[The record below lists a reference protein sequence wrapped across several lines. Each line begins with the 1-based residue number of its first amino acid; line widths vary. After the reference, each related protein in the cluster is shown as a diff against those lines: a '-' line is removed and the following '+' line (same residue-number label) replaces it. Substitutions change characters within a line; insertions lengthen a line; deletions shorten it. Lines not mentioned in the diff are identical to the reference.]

1 MKVTL
6 PHPRVLLCALA
17 SLVLVRPAMAES
29 DHRRVQ
35 FAKPYTLV
43 LQAATGSIDVMNP
56 FASQALATL
65 YKDGD
70 SFAFEPGKDYVL
82 KLNESP
88 EGVFSFEWNL
98 KPVGEGPAWSCTVK
112 AIPTEPFIKVQVE
125 PLPGTHGV
133 ALVNTDRTKRL
144 IEIQ

>member
-1 MKVTL
+1 MIEPDLGLGTTRFHLDGIARPLAGPRHRNPRKKVTL

-70 SFAFEPGKDYVL
+70 SFAFEPGKDYWEAPDL
-82 KLNESP
+82 TTANQ
-88 EGVFSFEWNL
+88 
-98 KPVGEGPAWSCTVK
+98 A
-112 AIPTEPFIKVQVE
+112 
-125 PLPGTHGV
+125 
-133 ALVNTDRTKRL
+133 RR
-144 IEIQ
+144 EIQSGMAEPCFVTRKF